1 MREPLLLMQP
11 VIAGVICGI
20 VGFTSSFAVVLTGL
34 TAMGADSAQA
44 SSGLAVL
51 CLAMGVSS
59 ILLSWRYRA
68 PVTAAWSTPGAAL
81 LATAAAPEGGFAT
94 AVGAFILVGILLA
107 LSGLVPS
114 FGDLVRQIPTPVANA
129 MLAGVLLSLCLAPFR
144 DLARSPATIA
154 PIVITWLLLL
164 RLARRWSVPGA
175 FAVALII
182 MGLSGAFTAV
192 STESLLPQVVWVT
205 PALSLPTMVAVGVP
219 LYIVTMTS
227 QNIPGITVL
236 QSFDY
241 HPPVRGALTCTGALS
256 ALGAPLGGHA
266 INLSAIAAAL
276 AAGPEAGADRDRR
289 WIAGVSCGVVY
300 ILLGPASR
308 AVTEI
313 SQAAPAGLLA
323 AVAGLALIASF
334 ANAASSAMG
343 DVDHREAA
351 AVTFLVAA
359 SGFSVAGIGA
369 AFWSLLAGLIVYLV
383 THAARRPAPTTP
395 ATEDTPAEATGTA
408 EATPAAQTTR

>member
-1 MREPLLLMQP
+1 MRESSLPIQP

-34 TAMGADSAQA
+34 TAMGADASQA
-44 SSGLAVL
+44 ASGLAVL
-51 CLAMGVSS
+51 CLTMGASS
-59 ILLSWRYRA
+59 VFLSWRCRA

-144 DLARSPATIA
+144 DVARSPSTIA
-154 PIVITWLLLL
+154 PIIITWLLLL
-164 RLARRWSVPGA
+164 RLARRWAVPGA
-175 FAVALII
+175 FAVALIV
-182 MGLSGAFTAV
+182 MGLSGAFTTV
-192 STESLLPQVVWVT
+192 STESLLPRVT
-205 PALSLPTMVAVGVP
+205 WITPSLSLPAMVAVAIP

-241 HPPVRGALTCTGALS
+241 HPPFRGALACTGALS
-256 ALGAPLGGHA
+256 AVGAFFGGHA

-289 WIAGVSCGVVY
+289 WIAGVSCGIVY

-313 SQAAPAGLLA
+313 SQAAPPGLLG

-334 ANAASSAMG
+334 AGAASSAMG
-343 DVDHREAA
+343 DADHREAA

-369 AFWSLLAGLIVYLV
+369 AFWSLVAGLIVYLV
-383 THAARRPAPTTP
+383 THALKRPTETATASPTQDEHTLVEAPT
-395 ATEDTPAEATGTA
+395 GQS
-408 EATPAAQTTR
+408 AQA